1 MASTFE
7 DRLIAAS
14 SREIFNAGK
23 LLLKQGKLS
32 GAFREADG
40 GIRAIFNDNKRYVR
54 CMVRIGD
61 TFVSECD
68 CEGEAESDASLCP
81 HAVAAILYNANF
93 ASGRP
98 METPDTTGTY
108 AGMRR
113 ESLTELLA
121 RARIAPKAQVF
132 LRAESE
138 FPHVPSK
145 WENSL
150 LNVRLKSA
158 QREYV
163 GSINNLRQ
171 LYFDKALAITL
182 KFDDFSLQD
191 RQIIQ
196 FLAINAEPGESHLM
210 MNSEVT
216 AEFFHCLGGFDRFTR
231 NGRRLVIHDIPARA
245 AILHV
250 KNAKD
255 DFYTPGLIYNQAPL
269 PLSAA
274 KVIVGRA
281 GCWVGRD
288 GEYFFVPASIEVNWL
303 RNFFRLGEQRDG
315 DQAMLA
321 LLDGKQGMLPVVEID
336 SAALAAPPLQS
347 VIGGRRDETG
357 ALRIRL
363 QYFYDDVLLPAD
375 GGHIAVSGKK
385 FFQRNEKS
393 EFELENSLKMLKCE
407 CAGDEFVIADPEVQG
422 MFLDEMLP
430 DCVSSERRVMVS
442 DSILKLC
449 GRSLGVADVV
459 FKVKYQSTLSDG
471 FRLSGELSD
480 GAGSRLPL
488 LSTVRQLRRQR
499 RYFVNSAGQV
509 VKVAPELAALLTALE
524 NVTAKID
531 EKNGTFDLPFHQI
544 HFYRYLAEKLPFAVP
559 PELCGFGAGIHPAN
573 AAEAPG
579 FKFEGA
585 LRSYQAEGVEWM
597 RSMAANNFN
606 FILADEMGLG
616 KTVQLLALIAGL
628 RHRGDEPAM
637 VICPA
642 SLVENW
648 VRECNRF
655 VPEFRTVGL
664 AGGEREQVYEHI
676 ADYDFIAISYATARH
691 DADRLKKLRF
701 SFLALDEAQHIKN
714 ADTANF
720 QSCKALNA
728 VHRAVL
734 TGTPLEN
741 SPEDLWS
748 LFEFLHP
755 GFLGSFNS
763 FKARYANLHGD
774 PARQKELAARVAP
787 FIKRRLKVDVCRELP
802 PKHEQLLMC
811 EMGAAQREL
820 YNEVRELGRAQ
831 LKNLKPGEKRVP
843 FEILTTLLRL
853 RQICCHPPLV
863 GAAQVDSAKMELAK
877 ELILEHIDSGSRM
890 LLFSQ
895 FTSLLSYIRAW
906 LEEQSIKYEYL
917 DGSTRNRQQK
927 VDEFNN
933 SPDIPIF
940 LLSLKAGGTG
950 LNLTGADTVII
961 YDPWW
966 NPAVEEQASDRT
978 HRIGQTKPVSSLKL
992 LVKDS
997 IEERILAMKK
1007 QKQEIFDSVIEN
1019 PELSSDKLSIK
1030 ELTYLFG

>member
-7 DRLIAAS
+7 ERLIAAS

-32 GAFREADG
+32 GAFRGADG

-54 CMVRIGD
+54 CMVRIGEN
-61 TFVSECD
+61 FVSECD
-68 CEGEAESDASLCP
+68 CEAENDSAVSLCP

-98 METPDTTGTY
+98 AETPDTSGAY

-113 ESLTELLA
+113 ESLTELLK
-121 RARIAPKAQVF
+121 RAGTAPKAQVF

-196 FLAINAEPGESHLM
+196 FLAINAEAGDSHLM

-250 KNAKD
+250 KNNKD
-255 DFYTPGLIYNQAPL
+255 DFYTPGLIYNRVPL

-274 KVIVGRA
+274 KVIVGRS

-315 DQAMLA
+315 DQAMLS
-321 LLDGKQGMLPVVEID
+321 LLDGKQGTLPVIEID
-336 SAALAAPPLQS
+336 SAELVKPPLQS
-347 VIGGRRDETG
+347 VISGRRDENG
-357 ALRIRL
+357 ALRICL

-375 GGHIAVSGKK
+375 GGHIAVGGGK
-385 FFQRNEKS
+385 FFQRNEKC

-407 CAGDEFVIADPEVQG
+407 CAGDEFVISDPEVQG

-430 DCVSSERRVMVS
+430 DCVLSERRVMIA

-449 GRSLGVADVV
+449 GRSFGVAEVEFHV
-459 FKVKYQSTLSDG
+459 RFLTALADG
-471 FRLSGELSD
+471 FRLSCELAGGDGEKMALT
-480 GAGSRLPL
+480 A
-488 LSTVRQLRRQR
+488 TIRQLRRQR
-499 RYFVNSAGQV
+499 RYFINSAGRV
-509 VKVAPELAALLTALE
+509 VKVTAELAALLTALDT
-524 NVTAKID
+524 VASRID
-531 EKNGTFDLPFHQI
+531 EKNSTFDLPFHQV

-559 PELCGFGAGIHPAN
+559 PELCGSGTGVHAL
-573 AAEAPG
+573 AAEPPG
-579 FKFEGA
+579 FKFEGT
-585 LRSYQAEGVEWM
+585 LRAYQSEGVEWM

-655 VPEFRTVGL
+655 VPEFRTAGL
-664 AGGEREQVYEHI
+664 AGGEREQVYENI
-676 ADYDFIAISYATARH
+676 AEYDFIAISYATARH
-691 DADRLKKLRF
+691 DAERLRKLRF

-720 QSCKALNA
+720 QSCKALTA

-774 PARQKELAARVAP
+774 SARQKELAARVAP
-787 FIKRRLKVDVCRELP
+787 FIKRRLKNDVCRELP

-811 EMGAAQREL
+811 EMGSAQRQL
-820 YNEVRELGRAQ
+820 YDEVRELGRSQ

-863 GAAQVDSAKMELAK
+863 GAPQVESAKMELVR

-917 DGSTRNRQQK
+917 DGATRNRQQK
-927 VDEFNN
+927 VDDFNN

-997 IEERILAMKK
+997 IEERILAMKR

-1019 PELSSDKLSIK
+1019 PELSTDKLSVK
-1030 ELTYLFG
+1030 ELAYLFG